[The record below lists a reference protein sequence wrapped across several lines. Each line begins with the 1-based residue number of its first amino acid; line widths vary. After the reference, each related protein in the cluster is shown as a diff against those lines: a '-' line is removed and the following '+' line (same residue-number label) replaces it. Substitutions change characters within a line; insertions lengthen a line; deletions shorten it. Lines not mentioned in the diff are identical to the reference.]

1 MFYKLCKYEFKSI
14 VRTLAPIYL
23 AVIAVS
29 VINMFM
35 GVGSLANG
43 YYDNLLQNANL
54 GQNLLNLIQ
63 MISIFAYFGVLV
75 ALSVLTLIIII
86 QRFYKGL
93 LCDEGYLMFTL
104 PVKPWMLIA
113 AKGTAA
119 FVMSLASG
127 LTAAISI
134 MLLFLGAAG
143 PAEFVNAITSPRM
156 WAEINRLFSQVPS
169 WPLLALEFVVLAI
182 ISGLS
187 QLCHIYFSMAL
198 GHLASRHRIMMSVV
212 AYIGTSMII
221 SFLSGFMMIIVG
233 TSPFLESIGSMID
246 SMPNNAQGAV
256 FILNLTFLAS
266 IVCSIIELVIFFFGT
281 ERILSRRL
289 NLE

>member
-1 MFYKLCKYEFKSI
+1 MFRKLCKYEFKSI

-29 VINMFM
+29 IINMFM
-35 GVGSLANG
+35 GVGSLTNG
-43 YYDNLLQNANL
+43 YYDTLLSSINF
-54 GQNLLNLIQ
+54 GKSLLSLIQ
-63 MISIFAYFGVLV
+63 MVSILAYFGVLV
-75 ALSVLTLIIII
+75 ALSVLTLIVII

-113 AKGTAA
+113 AKGTTA

-134 MLLFLGAAG
+134 MLLVLGAVG
-143 PAEFVNAITSPRM
+143 PTEFIHAITSPQV
-156 WAEINRLFSQVPS
+156 WEVINRSLSQVPS
-169 WPLLALEFVVLAI
+169 WPLLVFEIIILSI

-187 QLCHIYFSMAL
+187 QLYHLYFAMAL
-198 GHLASRHRIMMSVV
+198 GHLANKHRIMMSVV
-212 AYIGTSMII
+212 AFIVTSMII
-221 SFLSGFMMIIVG
+221 SFFSGFVMIMIG
-233 TSPFLESIGSMID
+233 NAPFIDSIGSMVD
-246 SMPNNAQGAV
+246 SMSNAQGVA
-256 FILNLTFLAS
+256 FIMNMTFLAS
-266 IVCSIIELVIFFFGT
+266 IFCSIIELAIFFFGT
-281 ERILSRRL
+281 ERILSTRL